1 MKVKE
6 IMTDNAKAC
15 TPTSNLA
22 EVAGLMWNNDCGIL
36 PVVAHGGRVVGLIT
50 DRDVC
55 MAAATKHR
63 HLENIAVEDVSS
75 GKVIS
80 CQPDDDVRTALKT
93 MQENKIR
100 RLPVV
105 ANDGTLQGIVSMN
118 DIVLRAQEARDKK
131 TPEVSY
137 ADVVT
142 TYKAICA
149 HALPMTQA
157 QLAAGV

>member
-1 MKVKE
+1 MKINEV
-6 IMTDNAKAC
+6 MTQNPKVC
-15 TPTSNLA
+15 MPTSNLA
-22 EVAGLMWNNDCGIL
+22 EVAGLMWQNDCGIL

-55 MAAATKHR
+55 MAAAMKRR
-63 HLENIAVEDVSS
+63 HLENIAVKDVTS

-80 CQPDDDVRTALKT
+80 CHPNDEVRTVLKT
-93 MQENKIR
+93 MQANKVR

-105 ANDGTLQGIVSMN
+105 TNDGTLKGIVSMN
-118 DIVLRAQEARDKK
+118 DIVLRAH
-131 TPEVSY
+131 EVKGRQTAEISY
-137 ADVVT
+137 ADVVR

-149 HALPMTQA
+149 HPLPMKKT

>member
-1 MKVKE
+1 MKVRE
-6 IMTDNAKAC
+6 LMTENPKAC

-22 EVAGLMWNNDCGIL
+22 EVARLMWENDCGIL

-55 MAAATKHR
+55 MAAAMKHR
-63 HLENIAVEDVSS
+63 HLENIAVKEVSS
-75 GKVIS
+75 DKVMS
-80 CQPDDDVRTALKT
+80 CHPDDDVRTALKT

-105 ANDGTLQGIVSMN
+105 ANDGKLQGIVSMN
-118 DIVLRAQEARDKK
+118 DIVLRAQEARNKK
-131 TPEVSY
+131 TAEVSY

-142 TYKAICA
+142 AYKAICA
-149 HALPMTQA
+149 HPLPMKQA

>member
-1 MKVKE
+1 MKVKDL
-6 IMTDNAKAC
+6 MTENPKAC
-15 TPTSNLA
+15 LPTSNLA
-22 EVAGLMWNNDCGIL
+22 EVAGLMWEYDCGIL
-36 PVVAHGGRVVGLIT
+36 PVVAHGGQVVGLIT

-55 MAAATKHR
+55 MAAALKNR
-63 HLENIAVEDVSS
+63 HLENIAVEDVTS

-80 CQPDDDVRTALKT
+80 CHPDDDVHTALKT
-93 MQENKIR
+93 LQENKIR

-105 ANDGTLQGIVSMN
+105 ATDGTLEGIVSMN

-131 TPEVSY
+131 TPDVSY
-137 ADVVT
+137 ADVVA

-149 HALPMTQA
+149 HPLPMTQA

>member
-6 IMTDNAKAC
+6 LMTENAKVC
-15 TPTSNLA
+15 TPTSSLA
-22 EVAGLMWNNDCGIL
+22 EVASLMWENDCGIL
-36 PVVAHGGRVVGLIT
+36 PVVAHGGTVVGLIT

-55 MAAATKHR
+55 MAAAMKHR
-63 HLENIAVEDVSS
+63 HLENIAVEEVSS

-80 CQPDDDVRTALKT
+80 CHPDDDARGALKT
-93 MQENKIR
+93 MQENKVR

-105 ANDGTLQGIVSMN
+105 ANDGTLKGVLSIN
-118 DIVLRAQEARDKK
+118 DIVLRAREARDKK
-131 TPEVSY
+131 TPEVTY

-149 HALPMTQA
+149 HPLPMTQA
-157 QLAAGV
+157 QRAAGV

>member
-1 MKVKE
+1 MKIKE
-6 IMTDNAKAC
+6 LMTENAKAC

-22 EVAGLMWNNDCGIL
+22 EVAGLMWDNDCGIL
-36 PVVAHGGRVVGLIT
+36 PVVAHGGKVVGLIT

-55 MAAATKHR
+55 MAAAMKHR
-63 HLENIAVEDVSS
+63 HLENIAVEEVSS
-75 GKVIS
+75 DKVIS
-80 CQPDDDVRTALKT
+80 CHPDDDVRTALKT
-93 MQENKIR
+93 MRENKIR

-105 ANDGTLQGIVSMN
+105 ADGGTLAGIVSMN

-131 TPEVSY
+131 ATEVSY

-149 HALPMTQA
+149 HPLPMTRA

>member
-6 IMTDNAKAC
+6 LMTENAKAC
-15 TPTSNLA
+15 LPTSNLA
-22 EVAGLMWNNDCGIL
+22 EVAGAMWEHDCGIL
-36 PVVAHGGRVVGLIT
+36 PVVEHGGQVVGLIT

-55 MAAATKHR
+55 MAAAMKHR
-63 HLENIAVEDVSS
+63 HLENIAVEEVSS

-80 CQPDDDVRTALKT
+80 CQPDDDVRKALKT
-93 MQENKIR
+93 MQENKLR

-105 ANDGTLQGIVSMN
+105 ANDGTLKGIVSMN
-118 DIVLRAQEARDKK
+118 DIVLRARDATGKK

-137 ADVVT
+137 ADVVS

-149 HALPMTQA
+149 HPLPMKQA
-157 QLAAGV
+157 QLAVGV

>member
-6 IMTDNAKAC
+6 VMTENAKAC
-15 TPTSNLA
+15 LPTSSLA
-22 EVAGLMWNNDCGIL
+22 EVASAMWENDCGIL
-36 PVVAHGGRVVGLIT
+36 PVVAHGGQVVGLIT

-55 MAAATKHR
+55 MAAAMNHR
-63 HLENIAVEDVSS
+63 HLENIAVEEVSS

-80 CQPDDDVRTALKT
+80 CHPDDDVRNALQT

-105 ANDGTLQGIVSMN
+105 ASDGTLDGILSMN
-118 DIVLRAQEARDKK
+118 DIVLKAQEATRKK
-131 TPEVSY
+131 TPDVSY
-137 ADVVT
+137 ADVVA

-149 HALPMTQA
+149 HPLPMTA
-157 QLAAGV
+157 TQLAAGV

>member
-6 IMTDNAKAC
+6 LMTVNAKAC

-22 EVAGLMWNNDCGIL
+22 EVAGLMWENDCGIL

-55 MAAATKHR
+55 MAAAMKHR

-80 CQPDDDVRTALKT
+80 CHPDDDARAALKT
-93 MQENKIR
+93 MQENKVR

-105 ANDGTLQGIVSMN
+105 ANDGTLKGVLSMN
-118 DIVLRAQEARDKK
+118 DIVLRVQEARDKK

-149 HALPMTQA
+149 HPLPMTQA
-157 QLAAGV
+157 KLAAGV

>member
-1 MKVKE
+1 MKIKE
-6 IMTDNAKAC
+6 LMTKNAKAC
-15 TPTSNLA
+15 MPTSTLA
-22 EVAGLMWNNDCGIL
+22 DAAGLMWEYDCGIL
-36 PVVAHGGRVVGLIT
+36 PVVAHGGIVVGLIT

-55 MAAATKHR
+55 MAAAMKHR
-63 HLENIAVEDVSS
+63 HLENIAVEEVCS

-80 CQPDDDVRTALKT
+80 CHPEDDVRTALKT

-105 ANDGTLQGIVSMN
+105 ANDGTLEGIVSMN
-118 DIVLRAQEARDKK
+118 DIVLRAQQLKDKK
-131 TPEVSY
+131 SAAVSY

-142 TYKAICA
+142 TYKAICE
-149 HALPMTQA
+149 HPLPMTQA